1 MGFLQNLRALFAGKP
16 SGDRYMPIYLYSR
29 RCGEAIA
36 GRVDLMNELSAA
48 DADNASTSEGGAAG
62 EAQGAPSGGVW
73 FVRKVLDTSGRNRC
87 FDSVEVRLWLD
98 AQKRV
103 LKHEVDRGRWLEHG
117 EYTQIEQARLAAEQA
132 AAEQAAEQA
141 AAEKPGASPSG
152 EQEQ

>member
-16 SGDRYMPIYLYSR
+16 GGDRYMPIYLYSR

-48 DADNASTSEGGAAG
+48 DADNASTSEG
-62 EAQGAPSGGVW
+62 EAQGAPSGAVW

-103 LKHEVDRGRWLEHG
+103 LKHEVDRGRWLDAA

-132 AAEQAAEQA
+132 AIEQAATQA
-141 AAEKPGASPSG
+141 AAEKPKATPSG